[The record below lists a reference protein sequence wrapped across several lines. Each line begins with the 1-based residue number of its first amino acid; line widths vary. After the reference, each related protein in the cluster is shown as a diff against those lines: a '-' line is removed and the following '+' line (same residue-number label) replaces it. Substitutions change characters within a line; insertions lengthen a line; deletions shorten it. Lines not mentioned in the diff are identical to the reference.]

1 MTMMMMMMVMM
12 TIVTASWHKLC
23 SEIKLA
29 SVVKMFFLERYLSF
43 AMPFLFS
50 LMMSFFFLSF

>member
-1 MTMMMMMMVMM
+1 MMVMM
-12 TIVTASWHKLC
+12 KIVTASWHKLC
-23 SEIKLA
+23 LEIKLA